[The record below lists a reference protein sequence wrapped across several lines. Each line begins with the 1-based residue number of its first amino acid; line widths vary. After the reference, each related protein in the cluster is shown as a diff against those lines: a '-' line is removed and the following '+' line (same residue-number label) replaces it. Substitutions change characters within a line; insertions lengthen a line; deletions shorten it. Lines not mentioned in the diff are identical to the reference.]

1 MGHLGTFVWLMLLAS
16 GVSAASIDSYPGSK
30 LIGSTGSDDVVIHRL
45 ITGEVKRSN
54 GQVTPESS
62 DFVRGVRST
71 QTYEVPEVGRKGVTG
86 KFFKEQIQSLGQ
98 LLFECV
104 GRDCGSSNYWANVVF
119 DQALLY
125 GPTEDQHYLLG
136 KLSGDR
142 GDYVI
147 VYLAQRATGKRYIH
161 IETISDVA
169 GESLLD
175 SRLVASALR
184 LQHRFVIESEL
195 DENILIAV
203 KDALNEGTW
212 PSLAL
217 VAHDQLLPTET
228 LEAAQ
233 ARTQER
239 ARAAKSKLEAIG
251 ADTKNLV
258 AIGAGPISPIDR
270 SNIKRLELI
279 LLR

>member
-1 MGHLGTFVWLMLLAS
+1 VGHLGTFVWLMLLAS
-16 GVSAASIDSYPGSK
+16 GVSAASIDPYPGSK